1 MCKGGAEILLEPT
14 AAAISGSPEFAFA
27 DSMRIFP
34 TSCSNVLD
42 FEGLL
47 GASEKEMVSRVR
59 EFSEKHVAPVVAEY
73 WEKAEFPFPLV
84 DKFATLGI
92 GGGSIKGYGCQGLSL
107 ISCAMAV
114 VELVRFSSLHA
125 LMVSRCIGME
135 YSIAVDVVAVSKCY
149 LFDDACRLG
158 WTEACRRFSWYIRS
172 WQL

>member
-1 MCKGGAEILLEPT
+1 LLICNVGTTLCKTGTEILLEPT

-34 TSCSNVLD
+34 QSCSNMLD

-47 GASEKEMVSRVR
+47 DAPEKELVRRVR
-59 EFSEKHVAPVVAEY
+59 EFSEKHVAPVVAGY

-107 ISCAMAV
+107 MSCAMAV
-114 VELVRFSSLHA
+114 VELVRLSSCI
-125 LMVSRCIGME
+125 LMGEHQTDMSFCRWCRPCADSCVM
-135 YSIAVDVVAVSKCY
+135 Y
-149 LFDDACRLG
+149 ACRLE
-158 WTEACRRFSWYIRS
+158 WMEVCRHFS
-172 WQL
+172 